1 MASVYQRFSGKI
13 NTNTSF
19 PAPPE
24 ASHLLGGRVKEEEN
38 AGKTPTPCQDPRSR
52 VVHHKRSQ
60 CNDED
65 VSETISLHSQCAFFI
80 RLQSPVALFFG
91 IAAHCWFV
99 THIWI
104 LDKLVFC
111 YSHTCEF
118 SEHISSLALQR
129 PMRNNLCCK
138 NSLLMF
144 VSVP

>member
-38 AGKTPTPCQDPRSR
+38 AAKTPAPCQDPRSR

-65 VSETISLHSQCAFFI
+65 VSETISLHSQSAIVI
-80 RLQSPVALFFG
+80 RFQSPWHCYFFLS
-91 IAAHCWFV
+91 IASHCWCV
-99 THIWI
+99 TVELRQIF
-104 LDKLVFC
+104 FC
-111 YSHTCEF
+111 NRSTCEF
-118 SEHISSLALQR
+118 SKHRSSLTWNPCEIAYC
-129 PMRNNLCCK
+129 NH
-138 NSLLMF
+138 SLLVF
-144 VSVP
+144 DSNP